1 MRNQKG
7 FTTVEVLVCFIVVSV
22 ICMSLFSVVSDF
34 NDMRIR
40 ESYRSRVYEF
50 KNEITNMIQEDI
62 VKRGLTY
69 AKIQD
74 RTAVIDDSGGQK
86 YEVDMTF
93 RDGTEKKLII
103 YEKYTKT
110 TYRTTGGSA
119 DDEFYIEYGP
129 DDDRIRY
136 ELPDLG
142 ETKWYV
148 PAGDDSKIIQAQK
161 SDDCKAPT
169 SKDGC
174 RTAKDLQMNTID
186 LSISNEKNFAENAH
200 VLRIYIGLYH
210 PDLGTR
216 YAINIVAPINYAG
229 SATK

>member
-74 RTAVIDDSGGQK
+74 Q
-86 YEVDMTF
+86 
-93 RDGTEKKLII
+93 
-103 YEKYTKT
+103 
-110 TYRTTGGSA
+110 
-119 DDEFYIEYGP
+119 
-129 DDDRIRY
+129 
-136 ELPDLG
+136 
-142 ETKWYV
+142 
-148 PAGDDSKIIQAQK
+148 Q
-161 SDDCKAPT
+161 
-169 SKDGC
+169 
-174 RTAKDLQMNTID
+174 
-186 LSISNEKNFAENAH
+186 
-200 VLRIYIGLYH
+200 
-210 PDLGTR
+210 
-216 YAINIVAPINYAG
+216 
-229 SATK
+229 

>member
-74 RTAVIDDSGGQK
+74 RTAMNTSADVGQT
-86 YEVDMTF
+86 YVVEMTF

-103 YEKYTKT
+103 HERYAKTK
-110 TYRTTGGSA
+110 YRTTGGTA

-136 ELPDLG
+136 DLPDLG
-142 ETKWYV
+142 ETKWYE
-148 PAGDDSKIIQAQK
+148 DDTQAQK
-161 SDDCKAPT
+161 ETDCP
-169 SKDGC
+169 SSGGC